1 MKLHSDAYKY
11 VNVCN
16 DTVDSATNTCGIP
29 AKVSTYT
36 EDVTDYTDLPY
47 ETQDYDEPTYAC
59 TDEDNAEVVDS
70 AFGFHKQ
77 EVSKALAKETDTF
90 DYDGRSYTLEVTK
103 FATKKDIT
111 RMHIFVICNDSD
123 EYYANYDSGNSTEL
137 NVVDKQGKVI
147 KKVDYGEFEPIALD
161 DDYAEVVIDEISDT
175 AIETISDLLDKKFGQ
190 VAAST
195 QTDKEVVKAST
206 QSTSQP
212 IMAADDDDP
221 FAAKDEFEEDAP
233 EFNDEDDAEA
243 SDETQSEDEDDD
255 TGPSQDVVDIDTDN
269 NIADHYIAECSKCH
283 GIFIS
288 PVIKSDQL
296 IDEIQGVCPLCHATT
311 SQKLKWI
318 VELNED
324 IDEMYDSD
332 R

>member
-11 VNVCN
+11 VNSCN
-16 DTVDSATNTCGIP
+16 NTVDSATNTCGIP

-36 EDVTDYTDLPY
+36 QDVTDYTDLPY
-47 ETQDYDEPTYAC
+47 ETQDYDEPAYAC
-59 TDEDNAEVVDS
+59 TAKDDVEIVDS
-70 AFGFHKQ
+70 AFGFHRQ

-90 DYDGRSYTLEVTK
+90 DYEGRSYTLEVTK

-137 NVVDKQGKVI
+137 NVVDKHGKVM
-147 KKVDYGEFEPIALD
+147 KKVDYGEFEPIPLD
-161 DDYAEVVIDEISDT
+161 DEYAEVVIDAISDT
-175 AIETISDLLDKKFGQ
+175 AIEIISDLLDKQFGQ
-190 VAAST
+190 VVATSQLNKDTVESSVQVA
-195 QTDKEVVKAST
+195 
-206 QSTSQP
+206 SQP

-221 FAAKDEFEEDAP
+221 FAVDDDADEADFSDTENISDGEDDSL
-233 EFNDEDDAEA
+233 DEDDTD
-243 SDETQSEDEDDD
+243 DEE
-255 TGPSQDVVDIDTDN
+255 PSQDVVDIDTDN
-269 NIADHYIAECSKCH
+269 NIEGHYIAECSKCH

-288 PVIKSDQL
+288 PVIKSDQP
-296 IDEIQGVCPLCHATT
+296 IDEIQGVCPLCHGTT

-318 VELNED
+318 IELNED